1 MKSYLKF
8 LSRNKLYTAINVVG
22 LAVSLMF
29 VILIG
34 DYSWR
39 QFSIDAWHE
48 NADRIYVM
56 GGKEDFFMWPQVA
69 TEMKELCPDVEKTCR
84 IFSHTGKIKYGQREL
99 RDNDHGII
107 MIADSTFFDFFDF
120 ELMEGQ
126 RETALNAP
134 DKCLIT
140 ESLAKTLFTGK
151 NPIGECL
158 NVVGDRHVF
167 IGNRADPYDST
178 LVYTVSGIVKDLD
191 RTVFPNETQVIVSL
205 QRYAQV
211 LGYELPSEV
220 MAYGSQGTCKLMLML
235 KQGASP
241 EKVTSMAQQH
251 LRKNYSWWKENE
263 CSLTPLKKLMFAPQN
278 SGMGLL
284 KGDKSRFLIL
294 FSAVLAIL
302 FFAVSNYI
310 NLTVANTGFR
320 AKEMATRRLLGS
332 SSREISLK
340 LIAESTLMV
349 AVSFVI
355 GLTLAFCFQQD
366 FAELFDGKIALQND
380 AGWQFG
386 GICVGFILLLG
397 ILSGMIPSWQI
408 SRLQPLDIVKGTFRF
423 RSKMVLSKVFIF
435 IQNVLTVVM
444 LTAAFVIAL
453 QLHHLIHAP
462 LGFNTKNLF
471 YIYSKDDTQAVRS
484 QLEAMPFVEEIGEFT
499 GTALASYSS
508 NMTTINHNDKSVTF
522 YVSTFDSTAWRLM
535 DLTVL
540 KEFEQAENGVYLT
553 EELMRQMEFTEKNR
567 VLDYFNGKKDAIV
580 GVLKDFHR
588 INVLSDAQ
596 PFSIRLS
603 QHIDN
608 PNFLVKTNGTKKAKA
623 AFIKMLTDMGYEDKL
638 LKWSVVSLEENVA
651 ESFEENQRMLDIISL
666 FTLVAIVISIMGFV
680 GMSLFFIRQR
690 KKEIGL
696 RKIMGSTSQEVM
708 SLMLRNFLIPLFVSF
723 LIAIPLSWYIMNDW
737 LTNFSYRI
745 TLSPWMLLVP
755 CLFSLLIAILS
766 VFVQIGRAV
775 RANPIESIRT
785 E

>member
-1 MKSYLKF
+1 MKSYFKF
-8 LSRNKLYTAINVVG
+8 LSRNKLYTGINVVG

-39 QFSIDAWHE
+39 QFSIDSWHK

-56 GGKEDFFMWPQVA
+56 GSKDGFFMWPQVA
-69 TEMKELCPDVEKTCR
+69 TEMKEMCPDVEKTCR
-84 IFSHTGKIKYGQREL
+84 IFSHSGKIKYGQREM
-99 RDNDHGII
+99 RDNEHGVI
-107 MIADSTFFDFFDF
+107 MLADSTFFDFFDF
-120 ELMEGQ
+120 ELKEGQ
-126 RETALNAP
+126 KETALDAP

-140 ESLAKTLFTGK
+140 ESLAKTLFAGK
-151 NPIGECL
+151 NPIGESL
-158 NVVGDRHVF
+158 NLVGDRHVR
-167 IGNRADPYDST
+167 ICDRVDPYDST
-178 LVYTVSGIVKDLD
+178 LVYTVSGVVKDLD
-191 RTVFPNETQVIVSL
+191 RTVFPNETQVIASM
-205 QRYAQV
+205 QRYGQV

-220 MAYGSQGTCKLMLML
+220 MAYGGQGTCKVMLML
-235 KQGASP
+235 RQGASP
-241 EKVTSMAQQH
+241 ETTTRMAQEY
-251 LRKNYSWWKENE
+251 LKKNYTWWRENE
-263 CSLTPLKKLMFAPQN
+263 CTLTPFKTLMFAPQN
-278 SGMGLL
+278 TGMGLL

-340 LIAESTLMV
+340 LMAESTLMV

-355 GLTLAFCFQQD
+355 GLALAFCFQQD
-366 FAELFDGKIALQND
+366 FAELFQGKIALQND
-380 AGWQFG
+380 ANWQSVA
-386 GICVGFILLLG
+386 ICLGFILLLG
-397 ILSGMIPSWQI
+397 LLSGMIPSWQI

-423 RSKMVLSKVFIF
+423 RSKMVLSKVFII
-435 IQNVLTVVM
+435 IQNVLTVIM

-471 YIYSKDDTQAVRS
+471 DIYSNDDAQALRS
-484 QLEAMPFVEEIGEFT
+484 QLEAMPFVEEIGEFS
-499 GTALASYSS
+499 GTSLASYNS
-508 NMTTINHNDKSVTF
+508 NMTTINRDDKSVTF
-522 YVSTFDSTAWRLM
+522 YTTEFDSTAWRLTG
-535 DLTVL
+535 LTVL
-540 KEFEQAENGVYLT
+540 KEFERAENGVYLT
-553 EELMRQMEFTEKNR
+553 EEMMRQMGFTDKDR
-567 VLDYFNGKKDAIV
+567 VLDYGNGTKDAIV

-588 INVLSDAQ
+588 INVLNDVQ
-596 PFSIRLS
+596 PFSIRLK

-608 PNFLVKTNGTKKAKA
+608 PNLLVKTNGTKEAMA
-623 AFIKMLTDMGYEDKL
+623 AFMKLLADMGFEDKL
-638 LKWSVVSLEENVA
+638 LKWYVVSLEETVA
-651 ESFEENQRMLDIISL
+651 DSFKENQRLLDIISL

-696 RKIMGSTSQEVM
+696 RKIMGSTSHEVM
-708 SLMLRNFLIPLFVSF
+708 SLMLSTFLVPLFVSF
-723 LIAIPLSWYIMNDW
+723 IIAVPLSWYIMNDW

-755 CLFSLLIAILS
+755 CLFSLLIAFLS

-775 RANPIESIRT
+775 RTNPIESIRT

>member
-56 GGKEDFFMWPQVA
+56 GSKENFFMWPQVA
-69 TEMKELCPDVEKTCR
+69 TEMKEICPDVEKTCR
-84 IFSHTGKIKYGQREL
+84 IFSHSGKIKYGQREM
-99 RDNDHGII
+99 RDNEHGII
-107 MIADSTFFDFFDF
+107 MLADSTFFDFFDF
-120 ELMEGQ
+120 ELKEGQ
-126 RETALNAP
+126 KETALNAP

-140 ESLAKTLFTGK
+140 ESLAKTLFAGK
-151 NPIGECL
+151 NPIGESL
-158 NVVGDRHVF
+158 NLVGDRHVR
-167 IGNRADPYDST
+167 IGDRVDPYDST
-178 LVYTVSGIVKDLD
+178 LVYTVSGVVKDLD
-191 RTVFPNETQVIVSL
+191 RTVFPNETQVIASM
-205 QRYAQV
+205 QRYGQV

-220 MAYGSQGTCKLMLML
+220 MAYGGQGTCKVMLML
-235 KQGASP
+235 RQGASP
-241 EKVTSMAQQH
+241 ETTTRMAQEH
-251 LRKNYSWWKENE
+251 LKKNYTWWRENE
-263 CSLTPLKKLMFAPQN
+263 CTLTPFKTLMFAPQN
-278 SGMGLL
+278 TGMGLL

-340 LIAESTLMV
+340 LMAESTLMV

-355 GLTLAFCFQQD
+355 GLALAFCFQQD
-366 FAELFDGKIALQND
+366 FAELFQGKIALQND
-380 AGWQFG
+380 ANWQSVA
-386 GICVGFILLLG
+386 ICLGFILLLG
-397 ILSGMIPSWQI
+397 LLSGMIPSWQI

-423 RSKMVLSKVFIF
+423 RSKMLLSKVFII

-471 YIYSKDDTQAVRS
+471 DIYSNDDAQALRS
-484 QLEAMPFVEEIGEFT
+484 QLEAMPFVEEIGEFS
-499 GTALASYSS
+499 GTSLASYNS
-508 NMTTINHNDKSVTF
+508 NMTTINHDDKSVTF
-522 YVSTFDSTAWRLM
+522 YTTEFDSTAWRLTG
-535 DLTVL
+535 LTVL

-553 EELMRQMEFTEKNR
+553 EEMMRQMGFTEKDR
-567 VLDYFNGKKDAIV
+567 VLDYGNGTKDAIV

-588 INVLSDAQ
+588 INVLNDVQ
-596 PFSIRLS
+596 PFSIRLR

-608 PNFLVKTNGTKKAKA
+608 PNLLVKTNGTKEAMA
-623 AFIKMLTDMGYEDKL
+623 AFMKLLADMGFEDKL
-638 LKWSVVSLEENVA
+638 LKWYVVSLEETVA
-651 ESFEENQRMLDIISL
+651 DSFKENQRLLDIISL

-708 SLMLRNFLIPLFVSF
+708 SLMLRTFLLPLFVSF
-723 LIAIPLSWYIMNDW
+723 IIAVPLAWNIMSDW

-755 CLFSLLIAILS
+755 CLFSLLIAFLS

>member
-39 QFSIDAWHE
+39 QFSIDAWHK

-56 GGKEDFFMWPQVA
+56 GSKDGFFMWPQVA
-69 TEMKELCPDVEKTCR
+69 TEMKEMCPDVEKTCR
-84 IFSHTGKIKYGQREL
+84 IFSHSGKIKYGQREV
-99 RDNDHGII
+99 RDNEHGII
-107 MIADSTFFDFFDF
+107 MLADSTFFDFFDF
-120 ELMEGQ
+120 ELKEGQ
-126 RETALNAP
+126 KETALNAP

-140 ESLAKTLFTGK
+140 ENLAKTLFAGK
-151 NPIGECL
+151 NPIGESL
-158 NVVGDRHVF
+158 NVVGDRHVR
-167 IGNRADPYDST
+167 IGDRVDPYDST
-178 LVYTVSGIVKDLD
+178 LVYTVSGVVKDLD
-191 RTVFPNETQVIVSL
+191 RTVFPNETQVIASM
-205 QRYAQV
+205 QRYGQV

-220 MAYGSQGTCKLMLML
+220 MAYGAQGTCKVMLML
-235 KQGASP
+235 RQGASP
-241 EKVTSMAQQH
+241 ETTTRMAQEH
-251 LRKNYSWWKENE
+251 LKKNYSWWKENE
-263 CSLTPLKKLMFAPQN
+263 CTLTPFKTLMFAPQN

-355 GLTLAFCFQQD
+355 GLALAFCFQQD
-366 FAELFDGKIALQND
+366 FAELFQGKIALQND
-380 AGWQFG
+380 ASWQSLA
-386 GICVGFILLLG
+386 ICLGFILLLG

-423 RSKMVLSKVFIF
+423 RSKMVLSKVFII

-453 QLHHLIHAP
+453 QLQHLIHAP

-471 YIYSKDDTQAVRS
+471 YIYSMDDAQALRS
-484 QLEAMPFVEEIGEFT
+484 QLEAMPFVEEIGEFS
-499 GTALASYSS
+499 GTSLANYNS
-508 NMTTINHNDKSVTF
+508 NITTINRDDKSVTF
-522 YVSTFDSTAWRLM
+522 YTAEFDSTAWRLTG
-535 DLTVL
+535 LTVL

-553 EELMRQMEFTEKNR
+553 EEMMRRMGFTDKDR
-567 VLDYFNGKKDAIV
+567 VLDYYNGTKDAIV

-588 INVLSDAQ
+588 INVLNDVQ
-596 PFSIRLS
+596 PFSIRLK

-608 PNFLVKTNGTKKAKA
+608 PNLLVKTNGTKESKA
-623 AFIKMLTDMGYEDKL
+623 AFIKMLSDKGYEDKL
-638 LKWSVVSLEENVA
+638 MKWYVVSLEETVA
-651 ESFEENQRMLDIISL
+651 ESFEENQRLLDIISL

-708 SLMLRNFLIPLFVSF
+708 SLMLRTFLLPLFVSF
-723 LIAIPLSWYIMNDW
+723 IIAIPLAWNIMSDW

-755 CLFSLLIAILS
+755 CLFSLLIAFLS

>member
-1 MKSYLKF
+1 MKSYFKF
-8 LSRNKLYTAINVVG
+8 LSRNKLYTGINVVG

-39 QFSIDAWHE
+39 QFSIDAWHK

-56 GGKEDFFMWPQVA
+56 GSKDGFFMWPQVA
-69 TEMKELCPDVEKTCR
+69 TEMKEMCPDVEKTCR
-84 IFSHTGKIKYGQREL
+84 IFSHSGKIKYGQREM

-107 MIADSTFFDFFDF
+107 MLADSTFFDFFDF
-120 ELMEGQ
+120 ELKEGQ
-126 RETALNAP
+126 KETALDAP

-140 ESLAKTLFTGK
+140 ESLAKTLFAGK
-151 NPIGECL
+151 NPIGESL
-158 NVVGDRHVF
+158 NLVGDRHVR
-167 IGNRADPYDST
+167 IGDRVDPYDST
-178 LVYTVSGIVKDLD
+178 LVYTVSGVVKDLD
-191 RTVFPNETQVIVSL
+191 RTVFPNETQVIASM
-205 QRYAQV
+205 QRYGQV

-220 MAYGSQGTCKLMLML
+220 MAYGGQGTCKVMLML
-235 KQGASP
+235 RQGASP
-241 EKVTSMAQQH
+241 EATTRMAQEH
-251 LRKNYSWWKENE
+251 LKKNYSWWRENE
-263 CSLTPLKKLMFAPQN
+263 CTLTPFKTLMFAPQN
-278 SGMGLL
+278 TGMGLL

-340 LIAESTLMV
+340 LMAESTLMV

-355 GLTLAFCFQQD
+355 GLALAFCFQQD
-366 FAELFDGKIALQND
+366 FAELFQGKIALQND
-380 AGWQFG
+380 ANWQSVA
-386 GICVGFILLLG
+386 ISLGFILLLG

-423 RSKMVLSKVFIF
+423 RSKMVLSKVFII

-471 YIYSKDDTQAVRS
+471 DIYSNDDAQALRS
-484 QLEAMPFVEEIGEFT
+484 QLEAMPFVEEIGEFS
-499 GTALASYSS
+499 GTSLASYNS
-508 NMTTINHNDKSVTF
+508 NMTTINRDDKSVTF
-522 YVSTFDSTAWRLM
+522 YTTEFDSTAWRLTG
-535 DLTVL
+535 LTVL
-540 KEFEQAENGVYLT
+540 KEFERAENGVYLT
-553 EELMRQMEFTEKNR
+553 EEMMRQMGFTEKDR
-567 VLDYFNGKKDAIV
+567 VLDYGNGTKDAIV

-588 INVLSDAQ
+588 INVLNDVQ
-596 PFSIRLS
+596 PFSIRLR

-608 PNFLVKTNGTKKAKA
+608 PNLLVKTNGTKEAMA
-623 AFIKMLTDMGYEDKL
+623 AFMKLLADMGFEDKL
-638 LKWSVVSLEENVA
+638 LKWYVVSLEETVA
-651 ESFEENQRMLDIISL
+651 DSFKENQRLLDIISL

-708 SLMLRNFLIPLFVSF
+708 SLMLRTFLVPLFVSF
-723 LIAIPLSWYIMNDW
+723 IIAVPLSWYIMSDW

-755 CLFSLLIAILS
+755 CLFSLLIAFLS

>member
-1 MKSYLKF
+1 
-8 LSRNKLYTAINVVG
+8 
-22 LAVSLMF
+22 
-29 VILIG
+29 
-34 DYSWR
+34 
-39 QFSIDAWHE
+39 
-48 NADRIYVM
+48 
-56 GGKEDFFMWPQVA
+56 
-69 TEMKELCPDVEKTCR
+69 
-84 IFSHTGKIKYGQREL
+84 
-99 RDNDHGII
+99 
-107 MIADSTFFDFFDF
+107 
-120 ELMEGQ
+120 
-126 RETALNAP
+126 
-134 DKCLIT
+134 
-140 ESLAKTLFTGK
+140 
-151 NPIGECL
+151 
-158 NVVGDRHVF
+158 
-167 IGNRADPYDST
+167 
-178 LVYTVSGIVKDLD
+178 
-191 RTVFPNETQVIVSL
+191 
-205 QRYAQV
+205 
-211 LGYELPSEV
+211 
-220 MAYGSQGTCKLMLML
+220 
-235 KQGASP
+235 
-241 EKVTSMAQQH
+241 
-251 LRKNYSWWKENE
+251 
-263 CSLTPLKKLMFAPQN
+263 MFAPQN

-355 GLTLAFCFQQD
+355 GLALAFCFQQD
-366 FAELFDGKIALQND
+366 FAELFQGKIALQND
-380 AGWQFG
+380 ASWQSVA
-386 GICVGFILLLG
+386 ICLGFILLLG

-423 RSKMVLSKVFIF
+423 RSKMVLSKVFII

-471 YIYSKDDTQAVRS
+471 YIYSMDDAQALRS
-484 QLEAMPFVEEIGEFT
+484 QLEAMPFVEEIGEFS
-499 GTALASYSS
+499 GTSLANYNS
-508 NMTTINHNDKSVTF
+508 NQTTINRDDKFVTF
-522 YVSTFDSTAWRLM
+522 YTAEFDSTAWRLTG
-535 DLTVL
+535 LTVL

-553 EELMRQMEFTEKNR
+553 EEMMRQMGFTDKDR
-567 VLDYFNGKKDAIV
+567 VLDYYNGTKDAIV

-588 INVLSDAQ
+588 INVLNDVQ
-596 PFSIRLS
+596 PFSIRLK

-608 PNFLVKTNGTKKAKA
+608 PNLLVKTNGTKESKA
-623 AFIKMLTDMGYEDKL
+623 AFIKMLSDKGYEDKL
-638 LKWSVVSLEENVA
+638 LKWYVVSLEETVA
-651 ESFEENQRMLDIISL
+651 ESFEENQRLLHIISL

-708 SLMLRNFLIPLFVSF
+708 SLMLRTFLLPLFVSF
-723 LIAIPLSWYIMNDW
+723 IIAIPLAWNIMSDW

-755 CLFSLLIAILS
+755 CLFSLLIAFLS

>member
-1 MKSYLKF
+1 
-8 LSRNKLYTAINVVG
+8 
-22 LAVSLMF
+22 
-29 VILIG
+29 
-34 DYSWR
+34 
-39 QFSIDAWHE
+39 
-48 NADRIYVM
+48 
-56 GGKEDFFMWPQVA
+56 MWTQVA
-69 TEMKELCPDVEKTCR
+69 TEMKEICPDVEKTCR
-84 IFSHTGKIKYGQREL
+84 IFSHSGKIKYGQREM
-99 RDNDHGII
+99 RDNEHGVI
-107 MIADSTFFDFFDF
+107 MLADSTFFDFFDF
-120 ELMEGQ
+120 ELKEGQ
-126 RETALNAP
+126 KETALNAP

-140 ESLAKTLFTGK
+140 ESLAKTLFAGK
-151 NPIGECL
+151 NPIGESL
-158 NVVGDRHVF
+158 NVVGDRHVR
-167 IGNRADPYDST
+167 IGDRVDPYDST
-178 LVYTVSGIVKDLD
+178 LVYTVSGVVKDLD
-191 RTVFPNETQVIVSL
+191 RTVFPNETQIIASM
-205 QRYAQV
+205 QRYGQV

-220 MAYGSQGTCKLMLML
+220 MAYGAQGACKVMLML
-235 KQGASP
+235 RQGASP
-241 EKVTSMAQQH
+241 EKVTHMAQEH
-251 LRKNYSWWKENE
+251 LKKNYSWWKENE
-263 CSLTPLKKLMFAPQN
+263 CTLTPFKTLMFAPQN

-355 GLTLAFCFQQD
+355 GLALAFCFQQD
-366 FAELFDGKIALQND
+366 FAELFQGKIALQND
-380 AGWQFG
+380 ASWQSVA
-386 GICVGFILLLG
+386 ICLGFILLLG

-423 RSKMVLSKVFIF
+423 RSKMVLSKVFII

-471 YIYSKDDTQAVRS
+471 YIYSMDDAQALRS
-484 QLEAMPFVEEIGEFT
+484 QLEAMPFVEEIGEFS
-499 GTALASYSS
+499 GTSLANYNS
-508 NMTTINHNDKSVTF
+508 NQTTINRDDKFVTF
-522 YVSTFDSTAWRLM
+522 YTAEFDSTAWRLTG
-535 DLTVL
+535 LTVL

-553 EELMRQMEFTEKNR
+553 EEMMRQMGFTDKDR
-567 VLDYFNGKKDAIV
+567 VLDYYNGTKDAIV

-588 INVLSDAQ
+588 INVLNDVQ
-596 PFSIRLS
+596 PFSIRLK

-608 PNFLVKTNGTKKAKA
+608 PNLLVKTNGTKESKA
-623 AFIKMLTDMGYEDKL
+623 AFIKMLSDKGYEDKL
-638 LKWSVVSLEENVA
+638 LKWYVVSLEETVA
-651 ESFEENQRMLDIISL
+651 ESFEENQRLLHIISL

-708 SLMLRNFLIPLFVSF
+708 SLMLRTFLLPLFVSF
-723 LIAIPLSWYIMNDW
+723 IIAIPLAWNIMSDW

-755 CLFSLLIAILS
+755 CLFSLLIAFLS